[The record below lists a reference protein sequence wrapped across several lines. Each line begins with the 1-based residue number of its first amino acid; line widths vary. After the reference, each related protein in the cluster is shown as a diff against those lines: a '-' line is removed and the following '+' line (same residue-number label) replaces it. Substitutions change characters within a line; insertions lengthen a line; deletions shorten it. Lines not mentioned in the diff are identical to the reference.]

1 MSQRFLETVECP
13 YCLSKGDFEFWDSV
27 NVDLNPELRER
38 LFNEELFV
46 YHCDKCGHDSMVP
59 YGMIYHDMT
68 HGFMLFFDFEKSP
81 DSEHDDLI
89 LPDPEQMGVR
99 NNYIFRIV
107 YGLDALKEKILILE
121 HELNDVAI
129 ERMKYFISHVTYPD
143 LTENGYELYFV
154 GERYTGKGYDKK
166 SIVFY
171 YQDDKELDMEIEVS
185 KDEYYE
191 YCLAC
196 EVDPRMSV
204 SKCQCVDAEW
214 MDLQLKE
221 E

>member
-1 MSQRFLETVECP
+1 M
-13 YCLSKGDFEFWDSV
+13 
-27 NVDLNPELRER
+27 
-38 LFNEELFV
+38 
-46 YHCDKCGHDSMVP
+46 
-59 YGMIYHDMT
+59 
-68 HGFMLFFDFEKSP
+68 
-81 DSEHDDLI
+81 
-89 LPDPEQMGVR
+89 
-99 NNYIFRIV
+99 
-107 YGLDALKEKILILE
+107 ALKEKILILE

-166 SIVFY
+166 SLVFY